1 MNCTKLTLGKFR
13 RLLTDDSKEEGR
25 RRGRSRRRRGEM
37 EERSDSGAEVAHVL
51 HAYEHRIRTRD
62 EQQDGIEDAA
72 GGLPVANLAADR

>member
-1 MNCTKLTLGKFR
+1 
-13 RLLTDDSKEEGR
+13 
-25 RRGRSRRRRGEM
+25 M